1 MRRLVIL
8 ISALTALD
16 TISFAAVIPLL
27 PHYQEELGLSPFG
40 AGVLLAAYSAA
51 VLLFA
56 LPSGRLSDVVGPKRM
71 TAAGAVSLVVG
82 LALMAIA
89 HSFELLLVARVLQG
103 GADAVAWSAGIAWVS
118 SASPA
123 EKCVRASASSKLPRR
138 SASSPGRRLAQW
150 RSAESASRRRSSPC
164 PGLPA

>member
-8 ISALTALD
+8 ISALMVLD

-56 LPSGRLSDVVGPKRM
+56 VPSGRLSDVVGPKRM
-71 TAAGAVSLVVG
+71 TAAGAAVP
-82 LALMAIA
+82 
-89 HSFELLLVARVLQG
+89 G
-103 GADAVAWSAGIAWVS
+103 GRPRADGDSAFIRAAAGREDSAG
-118 SASPA
+118 
-123 EKCVRASASSKLPRR
+123 R
-138 SASSPGRRLAQW
+138 S
-150 RSAESASRRRSSPC
+150 
-164 PGLPA
+164 